1 MCGIAGIISL
11 RRNTFSVPTV
21 LARLSRSLRHR
32 GPDGEG
38 FLLVNDKYQTT
49 ACSGTETPNTVLS
62 SPELAHFPTEALAN
76 YIQTARVGLLHRW
89 LKIIDTS
96 PTAFQPLCYDNG
108 KFWLVF
114 NGQIYN
120 YKALRTELL
129 AAGFEFKTNTDSEVI
144 LAAYQ
149 AWGKEMLDR
158 LDGMWAFALYDST
171 KKQLFCARDRTG
183 VKPFYY
189 YQNPDYWAFASEK
202 KAFFELPSFKTSLN
216 EQAVFDYLVVG
227 YTELETESLFK
238 NIIELPAAHYLVFDI
253 EKNTYEIKKYY
264 TFQYQASYEPFNK
277 IKFAQAVETI
287 ETLLVEAI
295 ALRSH
300 AAVPIGVCLS
310 GGIDSSAIAGI
321 THQTKGRSFPLFT
334 ACMTGTRHDETAWA
348 AQVVERVG
356 GNWHQVSPTAENLLA
371 DLQDLIFAND
381 EPVLGAAAYN
391 HFALMK
397 TAKSQNCTVLLD
409 GQGADE
415 LFGGYPPHYSIATFE
430 ALYQGDLRTAWGN
443 MTTASHSSFA
453 NKSDI
458 LRLPAKIV
466 AANSFDSWYK
476 KAYKTSNAE
485 YNLMRND
492 FWSVHANRLELLRN
506 ERPLQLNTLLHQQY
520 TGAMLKLLLRT
531 SDRNSMWHAVELRTP
546 FADSRALAEYIL
558 QLPASYKIRN
568 GISKSLLREA
578 ARPYLPETIY
588 RRTDKIGF
596 APPEQAWLT
605 QLLPQIEPYLKES
618 LADFI
623 DVNSLVKNWTTIAAN
638 TPGGDTRRLWRL
650 LNFAVWRC
658 VFKV

>member
-11 RRNTFSVPTV
+11 RRNPFSIPTV
-21 LARLSRSLRHR
+21 LARLSQRLRHR

-38 FLLVNDKYQTT
+38 FLLVNDTYQPT
-49 ACSGTETPNTVLS
+49 ACSGRETPADVLNS
-62 SPELAHFPTEALAN
+62 TELPQFPAEPLAD
-76 YIQTARVGLLHRW
+76 YTKSARVGLVHRW

-96 PTAFQPLCYDNG
+96 PTSFQPLCYDNG

-129 AAGFEFKTNTDSEVI
+129 ALGFQFKTNTDSEVI

-158 LDGMWAFALYDST
+158 LDGMWAFALYDT
-171 KKQLFCARDRTG
+171 LKKQLFCARDRTG

-189 YQNPDYWAFASEK
+189 YQNADYWAFASEK
-202 KAFFELPSFKTSLN
+202 KAFFELPNFKTSLN
-216 EQAVFDYLVVG
+216 EQAVFDYLVIG

-238 NIIELPAAHYLVFDI
+238 HIIELPAAHYLVFDV
-253 EKNTYEIKKYY
+253 EKNRFDVQKYY
-264 TFQYQASYEPFNK
+264 TFPYQKSYEPFDK
-277 IKFAQAVETI
+277 IKFAQAVQTI

-300 AAVPIGVCLS
+300 AAVPIGICLS
-310 GGIDSSAIAGI
+310 GGIDSSAITGI
-321 THQTKGRSFPLFT
+321 VHQQKNTSFPLFT
-334 ACMTGTRHDETAWA
+334 ASMTGTRHDETAWA

-371 DLQDLIFAND
+371 DLQDLVFAND

-391 HFALMK
+391 HFALMR

-430 ALYQGDLRTAWGN
+430 ALSRGDLTTAWGN
-443 MTTASHSSFA
+443 INTTSHASFA
-453 NKSDI
+453 NKRDI
-458 LRLPAKIV
+458 LQLPAKII
-466 AANSFDSWYK
+466 AANTFDLWYK
-476 KAYKTSNAE
+476 KAYKSSNAE
-485 YNLMRND
+485 YNLMQND
-492 FWSVHANRLELLRN
+492 FWRVHANRLQLLRN

-531 SDRNSMWHAVELRTP
+531 SDRNSMWHAIELRTP
-546 FADSRALAEYIL
+546 FADSRALAECLL

-578 ARPYLPETIY
+578 ARSYLPETIY

-596 APPEQAWLT
+596 APPEQVWLT
-605 QLLPQIEPYLKES
+605 QLLPQIEPYLRAS

-623 DVNSLVKNWTTIAAN
+623 HVDSLVKNWTTIAAN

-650 LNFAVWRC
+650 LNFAVWRQ